1 MSAEVLDKLFGS
13 SGRVKVL
20 RLFLLNEGTIFTPRN
35 ISRRTKLALLSARR
49 EISLLIRLD
58 FVKKKS
64 QNINE
69 LIHLKNGEIKN
80 KRKRVEG
87 YELNGSFPY
96 LDGLRGLILHAVP
109 LQSLKL
115 NKLFRSSGNI
125 KLIVVSGFLIH
136 AENSRIDLLLVG
148 DALKRGTIEKNLK
161 TIEAELGKELSYA
174 VFTTQEFL
182 YRLEMCDKFVRDV
195 LDYPHEKII
204 NKLNI

>member
-1 MSAEVLDKLFGS
+1 M
-13 SGRVKVL
+13 
-20 RLFLLNEGTIFTPRN
+20 
-35 ISRRTKLALLSARR
+35 
-49 EISLLIRLD
+49 
-58 FVKKKS
+58 KKKS

-148 DALKRGTIEKNLK
+148 DALKRGIIEKNLK

>member
-148 DALKRGTIEKNLK
+148 DALKRGIIEKNLK